1 MYPWAPLIGNPNIQF
16 LPLDSSTLQVE
27 YVFNPAPLETASPVT
42 SAAAIAGVG
51 REVLNIYIGTTSGG
65 NILGQ
70 AELSSNIVYCLN
82 TTIGGLD
89 FPGSLPGYAFGKTLV
104 HEVGHAL
111 SLPHTF
117 ADDACDNSVLF
128 PDIPEQI
135 NPNFDTVL
143 TIDEATGQPSCSGDN
158 RFTDRNNPGGTKRS
172 CLHAVQDPQ
181 QAPNEMGVNFMDY
194 GGDEVSLMFTK
205 SQALMMRSYLK
216 SPFNTTFTLASPE
229 STEVTLVDQPTFIE
243 LPVSTTSS
251 ALFSNLNLTGMVMGM
266 LAFVALVVCLIWLMV
281 HRRTR
286 LQKTKDHD
294 ILRGKLEK

>member
-1 MYPWAPLIGNPNIQF
+1 
-16 LPLDSSTLQVE
+16 
-27 YVFNPAPLETASPVT
+27 
-42 SAAAIAGVG
+42 
-51 REVLNIYIGTTSGG
+51 
-65 NILGQ
+65 
-70 AELSSNIVYCLN
+70 
-82 TTIGGLD
+82 
-89 FPGSLPGYAFGKTLV
+89 
-104 HEVGHAL
+104 
-111 SLPHTF
+111 
-117 ADDACDNSVLF
+117 
-128 PDIPEQI
+128 
-135 NPNFDTVL
+135 
-143 TIDEATGQPSCSGDN
+143 
-158 RFTDRNNPGGTKRS
+158 
-172 CLHAVQDPQ
+172 
-181 QAPNEMGVNFMDY
+181 MDY

-216 SPFNTTFTLASPE
+216 SPFNTTLTLASPE